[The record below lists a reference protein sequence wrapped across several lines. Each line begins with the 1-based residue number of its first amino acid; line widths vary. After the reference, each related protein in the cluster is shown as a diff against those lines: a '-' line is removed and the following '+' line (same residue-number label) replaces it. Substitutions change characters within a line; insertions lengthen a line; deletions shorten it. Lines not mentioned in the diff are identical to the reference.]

1 MHKKLKQRSKHM
13 KTLCYRLWLRY
24 FTYININILNGEQ
37 LGHIDILYWQKQ
49 LFVKTVA
56 ITMPASLLVLIPSAI
71 IAWENG
77 AHLIVWADI
86 FTLSSISFFL
96 LYTTYSIKVKM
107 GFAISLLTC
116 FSVFLIASTASFS
129 IGSMYLLS
137 LGVLIALLFP
147 RRIAYY
153 SVGLNAL
160 IFLTFAVLI
169 WKRAIGCKFADR
181 YTVALWATYSLN
193 YLFLNSIVI
202 IEIHHIL
209 LGLQTTVN
217 KEKIILATLQSELD
231 SKNARNRRLAESEE
245 HYRSLFFHNP
255 SPMWIFNPISLVFL
269 QVNEAAVSKYGFS
282 YEEFEK
288 MTIEQ
293 IRVES
298 VDLIRDSLHQTYI
311 NQSVFS
317 NVALHQKKNG
327 QQFFVKVR
335 CSTIPFEG
343 QEALLV
349 IANDITTEISH
360 NEAIKQQNLKL
371 KSIAYLQSHTIRAP
385 LAKIKGMWTLL
396 DQDRELVFDPEFYAH
411 LRTSVEELD
420 TVIKNIIQDSSII
433 VPTKDED
440 HSK

>member
-1 MHKKLKQRSKHM
+1 
-13 KTLCYRLWLRY
+13 
-24 FTYININILNGEQ
+24 
-37 LGHIDILYWQKQ
+37 
-49 LFVKTVA
+49 
-56 ITMPASLLVLIPSAI
+56 
-71 IAWENG
+71 
-77 AHLIVWADI
+77 
-86 FTLSSISFFL
+86 
-96 LYTTYSIKVKM
+96 
-107 GFAISLLTC
+107 
-116 FSVFLIASTASFS
+116 
-129 IGSMYLLS
+129 
-137 LGVLIALLFP
+137 
-147 RRIAYY
+147 
-153 SVGLNAL
+153 
-160 IFLTFAVLI
+160 
-169 WKRAIGCKFADR
+169 
-181 YTVALWATYSLN
+181 
-193 YLFLNSIVI
+193 
-202 IEIHHIL
+202 
-209 LGLQTTVN
+209 
-217 KEKIILATLQSELD
+217 
-231 SKNARNRRLAESEE
+231 
-245 HYRSLFFHNP
+245 YRSLFFHNP

-440 HSK
+440 HGK